1 MENIVNVDGVYNKN
15 IYLQNNKILTLNN
28 LIKHLKYLLVDII
41 DDNMKFAL
49 KEYYNNDNDYYYL
62 LPKYYLTGEK
72 AINSIINY
80 KRLNKSFDF
89 NIHLYKK
96 DDNISKIEINMFS
109 VKILKTLIQEF
120 NKDNEYAKYMRA
132 IIFNKLKIYNLVD
145 DDDKEHYIS
154 EQLFY
159 YGTKVDD
166 DLNLINSLFIKIK
179 LKENLFINSHNKVVK
194 YTNDAKELEEIDKV
208 IYKYNGPN
216 IIYLPFTYI
225 TCDKLSPLLKISDKS
240 INFNSND
247 NLESIDYLLYKYDNI
262 YYSNYL
268 YNLYYLLYYI
278 CVNEDKRDSNLL
290 KINKISNPNNYNLTF
305 IKSISDYV
313 IEQLYTLFLKQI
325 KAIKDNI
332 KIKID
337 NKTLFL
343 KEDDYTKYIKKLEKN
358 ILIIGNKS
366 LDKYLSLSSIAYNI
380 VDIYENKRS
389 NILNIKKNLCIMRD
403 TSIID
408 DVNIVNE
415 YNYLSR
421 KYEFKSIF
429 FEEDYKNIDEGYYE
443 NINEEKLY
451 KIIKKL
457 DKPTDQS
464 KFGFIN
470 CYSLEWKKMKT
481 TYNYSDLNMFC
492 NLKALNLGLENDL
505 ENKDLVHDEDPISI
519 YSTKY
524 KYGKIVEIIDKI
536 FEDFNNEVRA
546 VISIEDDN
554 LKLKIG
560 IDNWFDVFSMQSL
573 ISLISLINN
582 DDDSYEVL
590 NFDTLKTGD
599 VFEIGQYISTTF
611 VNINIPL
618 HTFLKIN
625 DKKRKIFKIRL
636 NATYN
641 NWLYIGKYSTIPDEN
656 EILLRRGSKFIVTNI
671 TNEIVIINDGS
682 LYDIELIELEIL
694 PSYNS
699 HDQEFYI
706 NQKEFDNYIFNL
718 IKQKTFQKSG
728 FGSYYDL
735 VFKSKIFL
743 HTTEHVYETY
753 LKHPYK
759 DSKLCTLIKD
769 ECILNTGDNAKLIE
783 IKEKYKGD
791 GFDIN
796 FMTIENFNHYING
809 LQYMQTDLYIDYY
822 DEIDEKRRYYRPTHG
837 LSHTLRVSIF
847 GQFIALNLL
856 KFNTFPLVTKL
867 ITQEFLIK
875 IGIILLFNRTGR
887 ESEASFKIDNLY
899 CCVNA
904 DKSHNNPKTRYAEK
918 SIEYLNEYIIRINNE
933 IYNNKLFTTG
943 EIDIYADAIYE
954 NHSIMDEIND
964 INDLSKL
971 LKYIFY
977 SAHVID
983 LTRIDKNIIITKDIK
998 KIEESKSN
1006 YNLYF
1011 IYSPIKF
1018 NNKEEFINNN
1028 KLLVSNI
1035 QKVFYFTGTNSNDID
1050 IYEDE
1055 YYSIEPYSDP
1065 EINII
1070 KYKCQTDYKY
1080 CIEKILEASINYINN
1095 LIETIPLTQYIPL
1108 TETIPLTPSMI
1119 PEDFSGGEI
1128 QIVNNSNQPIFEDPG
1143 KFPYTRKTKFE
1154 DLGKFVETRK
1164 TILEDTKDLDIKHI
1178 ENIEKIKIIQQQTI
1192 LEDTKKLDIEDI
1204 YNIEN
1209 SKIKPN
1215 YLYLS
1220 KKLNIEKSKYN
1231 NYEFKKTCIFMNKI
1245 DDPRSENDKYLILN
1259 KIMEKILDG
1268 GFQNNLYNYK
1278 YIKYKNKY
1286 NNLKNKINLKNK
1298 Y

>member
-1 MENIVNVDGVYNKN
+1 MENIVNVDGVYDQN
-15 IYLQNNKILTLNN
+15 IYLQNNNISTLSN
-28 LIKHLKYLLVDII
+28 LITYLEYLLVDII
-41 DDNMKFAL
+41 DDNMKYAL
-49 KEYYNNDNDYYYL
+49 KEYNYSEFSNF
-62 LPKYYLTGEK
+62 LPTYYLTDGK

-89 NIHLYKK
+89 NIHLFKKK
-96 DDNISKIEINMFS
+96 DDNINEIKLFS
-109 VKILKTLIQEF
+109 VQILKTLIQEF
-120 NKDNEYAKYMRA
+120 NKDNEYAKYMRG
-132 IIFNKLKIYNLVD
+132 IIFNKLKTYNLVD
-145 DDDKEHYIS
+145 KDDKEHYIS
-154 EQLFY
+154 DELFY
-159 YGTKVDD
+159 YGKKIDKNM
-166 DLNLINSLFIKIK
+166 NLINSLFIKIK
-179 LKENLFINSHNKVVK
+179 LKKNLFINIENEEVK
-194 YTNDAKELEEIDKV
+194 YTNDLNG
-208 IYKYNGPN
+208 YNGHN

-225 TCDKLSPLLKISDKS
+225 TCDRSSPLLQISHES
-240 INFNSND
+240 ID
-247 NLESIDYLLYKYDNI
+247 LESIDLESNELEYNNLLYKYDNI

-268 YNLYYLLYYI
+268 YNLYYLIYYT
-278 CVNEDKRDSNLL
+278 CVNEDKKNSNLL
-290 KINKISNPNNYNLTF
+290 KINKISNPNNYNLSFINSIDSDVTSQLFTF
-305 IKSISDYV
+305 FLEQINAINDYG
-313 IEQLYTLFLKQI
+313 E
-325 KAIKDNI
+325 N
-332 KIKID
+332 
-337 NKTLFL
+337 
-343 KEDDYTKYIKKLEKN
+343 IKKLEKN
-358 ILIIGNKS
+358 ILIENKS
-366 LDKYLSLSSIAYNI
+366 LDEFPSLNDIAYAI
-380 VDIYENKRS
+380 VDIYENKRLD
-389 NILNIKKNLCIMRD
+389 ILNIKKNLCIMRD
-403 TSIID
+403 NTIID

-429 FEEDYKNIDEGYYE
+429 LDDDYKYYKYQEEEEEEEYEGFE
-443 NINEEKLY
+443 NKHEETLF
-451 KIIKKL
+451 KIISNL
-457 DKPTDQS
+457 DISTEEGS
-464 KFGFIN
+464 YFRFIN

-505 ENKDLVHDEDPISI
+505 ENKVLVHDENPI
-519 YSTKY
+519 YNTNY

-546 VISIEDDN
+546 KISIEDDN

-560 IDNWFDVFSMQSL
+560 IDNCFDVFSMQSL
-573 ISLISLINN
+573 ISLINN
-582 DDDSYEVL
+582 VDDSYEVL

-599 VFEIGQYISTTF
+599 VFEIEQYISTTF
-611 VNINIPL
+611 VNVNVPL

-641 NWLYIGKYSTIPDEN
+641 NWLYIGKYSNAAAEN
-656 EILLRRGSKFIVTNI
+656 EILLKRGSKFIVTNI

-694 PSYNS
+694 PSYNP
-699 HDQEFYI
+699 HDQEFYT
-706 NQKEFDNYIFNL
+706 NQEEFDNYIFNL
-718 IKQKTFQKSG
+718 IKEKTFQKSG

-759 DSKLCTLIKD
+759 DSELCMSIKD
-769 ECILNTGDNAKLIE
+769 ECKLYDE
-783 IKEKYKGD
+783 DDEKLKNIKEIYKKD
-791 GFDIN
+791 GFDIDH
-796 FMTIENFNHYING
+796 FDIEKFKRSING
-809 LQYMQTDLYIDYY
+809 LRYMQTDLYINY
-822 DEIDEKRRYYRPTHG
+822 DETDETAIYYRPTHG

-856 KFNTFPLVTKL
+856 KFNTFPLITSL

-875 IGIILLFNRTGR
+875 IGITLLFYVTGR
-887 ESEASFKIDNLY
+887 ESEAGSGIKNLY
-899 CCVNA
+899 CCTKA
-904 DKSHNNPKTRYAEK
+904 DKSHNNPRERYANE
-918 SIEYLNEYIIRINNE
+918 SIKNLKVYIKDINRKM
-933 IYNNKLFTTG
+933 YDDKLFSDK
-943 EIDIYADAIYE
+943 EIETYADAIKD
-954 NHSIMDEIND
+954 NHKIIYDMIEMND
-964 INDLSKL
+964 PESVISELSPL

-977 SAHVID
+977 SAHIID
-983 LTRIDKNIIITKDIK
+983 LTRIGKNIIITKTIA
-998 KIEESKSN
+998 KIRKEKSN
-1006 YNLYF
+1006 YDLHC

-1018 NNKEEFINNN
+1018 NNEQEFIINN
-1028 KLLVSNI
+1028 KLFVSNI
-1035 QKVFYFTGTNSNDID
+1035 QKVFYFTGTDSNNITLFSNMKNY
-1050 IYEDE
+1050 I
-1055 YYSIEPYSDP
+1055 IEPYYNS

-1070 KYKCQTDYKY
+1070 KYKCETDYKY

-1095 LIETIPLTQYIPL
+1095 LIETIPLT
-1108 TETIPLTPSMI
+1108 PSMI
-1119 PEDFSGGEI
+1119 PEDFSGGKV

-1143 KFPYTRKTKFE
+1143 KFVETRKTIFE
-1154 DLGKFVETRK
+1154 NLGKFVETRK
-1164 TILEDTKDLDIKHI
+1164 TILEDTKDLDIKHNENI
-1178 ENIEKIKIIQQQTI
+1178 ENIENLKIIRQQTI

-1220 KKLNIEKSKYN
+1220 QKLKINIEKS

-1245 DDPRSENDKYLILN
+1245 DDSRSENEKNDKYLILN

-1286 NNLKNKINLKNK
+1286 KNLKNKINLKNK